1 MSKFE
6 IIRMKDS
13 KIEFK
18 IDEKNHVGSYFLGK
32 DFIDLHFNE
41 GNFRIPLTSGKKRSK
56 TQHHEG
62 GLQAPMPGKIIKVL
76 AQEKQPVKKGDVLL
90 IMEAMKMEHKIIAPK
105 DGQLKKIFY
114 QEGDRVSQGADLIAM
129 E

>member
-18 IDEKNHVGSYFLGK
+18 IDEENHVGSYFLGK
-32 DFIDLHFNE
+32 DFIDLHYKE
-41 GNFRIPLTSGKKRSK
+41 GNFRIPLASSKKRSK

-76 AQEKQPVKKGDVLL
+76 VQEKQPVKKGEVLL
-90 IMEAMKMEHKIIAPK
+90 IMEAMKMEHKITAPK

-114 QEGDRVSQGADLIAM
+114 KEGDRVSQGEDLIAM